1 MFVFHNIFAIYELCL
16 KSCGFV
22 LRLFFP
28 FVILGASPQE
38 SGGQRRAPQSEERWP
53 NVQEEKRGC
62 ISGRGHFSTAR
73 TISKLSCNYFNLI
86 NEGNYELHKGCIF
99 FGKKK
104 KKQLIV
110 LSSLRLPDSGRWRRL
125 WRGSAVTVLSCS
137 YKPLRQPGRLSSAQ
151 FMPVET
157 CPCKMD
163 ISLSKNARSFLM
175 LLTHLHK

>member
-1 MFVFHNIFAIYELCL
+1 MLTIVWLCFT
-16 KSCGFV
+16 FV
-22 LRLFFP
+22 LFFS

-73 TISKLSCNYFNLI
+73 TISELSCNYFNLI
-86 NEGNYELHKGCIF
+86 NEGNYEVYKGCIF
-99 FGKKK
+99 FEN

-110 LSSLRLPDSGRWRRL
+110 LSSLRLPGSGRWRRL

-137 YKPLRQPGRLSSAQ
+137 YKPPRQPGKLIFSSVYACWNVPMQ
-151 FMPVET
+151 NGHLIVE
-157 CPCKMD
+157 K
-163 ISLSKNARSFLM
+163 R
-175 LLTHLHK
+175 

>member
-1 MFVFHNIFAIYELCL
+1 MFVFHNIFAIYELCSQ
-16 KSCGFV
+16 SCGFV
-22 LRLFFP
+22 LRLFFFS

-53 NVQEEKRGC
+53 NVQEEKCGC
-62 ISGRGHFSTAR
+62 TSGRGHFSTAR
-73 TISKLSCNYFNLI
+73 TISELSCNYFNLI
-86 NEGNYELHKGCIF
+86 NEGNYELYKGCIF
-99 FGKKK
+99 FEN

-110 LSSLRLPDSGRWRRL
+110 LSSLRLPGSGRWRRL

-137 YKPLRQPGRLSSAQ
+137 YKPPRQPGKLSSAQ

-157 CPCKMD
+157 CPCKMG
-163 ISLSKNARSFLM
+163 ISLSKKGRSCLT